1 MPRAPRLARLLT
13 LPSGRPVVKVDVYV
27 NVNYTRPLSTGFF
40 KGEERTMR
48 QDEITYSIAEL
59 SAAFSVTARTIRFY
73 EHQGLLH
80 PERQGQTRV
89 YSTADRAR
97 LAWILRGKRVGFSL
111 AEIGDMLDLY
121 SRDDG
126 RRLQRRVA
134 LKKCRERLSM
144 LERQR
149 SDIDLTIGELNE
161 FCEEVEE
168 LLAAEKKE
176 QVA

>member
-1 MPRAPRLARLLT
+1 M
-13 LPSGRPVVKVDVYV
+13 S
-27 NVNYTRPLSTGFF
+27 
-40 KGEERTMR
+40 
-48 QDEITYSIAEL
+48 QDQTSHSIAEL
-59 SAAFSVTARTIRFY
+59 SAEFSVTARTIRFY
-73 EHQGLLH
+73 EGRGLLH
-80 PERQGQTRV
+80 PERQGQTRIF
-89 YSTADRAR
+89 SAADRAR

-121 SRDDG
+121 NRGDG
-126 RRLQRRVA
+126 RRLQRRVT

-149 SDIDLTIGELNE
+149 SDIDLTIGELSD

-168 LLAAEKKE
+168 LLAAEKKA

>member
-1 MPRAPRLARLLT
+1 M
-13 LPSGRPVVKVDVYV
+13 S
-27 NVNYTRPLSTGFF
+27 
-40 KGEERTMR
+40 
-48 QDEITYSIAEL
+48 QDQTSHSIAEL
-59 SAAFSVTARTIRFY
+59 SAEFSVTARAIRFY
-73 EHQGLLH
+73 EGRGLLH

-89 YSTADRAR
+89 FSAADRAR

-121 SRDDG
+121 NRDDG
-126 RRLQRRVA
+126 RRLQRRVT

-149 SDIDLTIGELNE
+149 SDIDLTIGELSD
-161 FCEEVEE
+161 FCEKVEE
-168 LLAAEKKE
+168 LLAAGKKE